1 MLYHWVA
8 CIKSLT
14 DGYIFTYS
22 HKSKGLEVTK
32 KSLPIPFQDSLYNY
46 ILMNNLP
53 YVPLNSLSL
62 YSHLSFFF
70 FFQFKL
76 LRELEKRERYGG
88 EFRVGERGGGK
99 KQLMMVCCE
108 TGLC

>member
-1 MLYHWVA
+1 MFMLFHWVA

-14 DGYIFTYS
+14 DGYLFTYS
-22 HKSKGLEVTK
+22 SKGKGLEVTK
-32 KSLPIPFQDSLYNY
+32 KSFQFLFRTVCIITSD

-62 YSHLSFFF
+62 YSHLSFFI

-76 LRELEKRERYGG
+76 LRELGKR
-88 EFRVGERGGGK
+88 
-99 KQLMMVCCE
+99 
-108 TGLC
+108 